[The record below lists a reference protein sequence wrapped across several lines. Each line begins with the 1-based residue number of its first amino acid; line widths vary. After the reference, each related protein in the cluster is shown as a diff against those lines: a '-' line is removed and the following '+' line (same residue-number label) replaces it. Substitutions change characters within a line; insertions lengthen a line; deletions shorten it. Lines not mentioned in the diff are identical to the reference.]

1 MYVLKRL
8 GAVLIRGVADMGW
21 GVLGLLLLAYLLL
34 AWLGLALTGETALVD
49 SPTTFLYYM
58 IVTTST
64 VGYGDTSPVTRGG
77 QLMVV
82 FFIIPVGIGLFATLL
97 GKASAL
103 VISQF
108 TRRLNGEQAI
118 VQKDHIV
125 IVGFNAYTESLVGQV
140 REEAR
145 PGQVV
150 ALCVDADA
158 PARNPFLEQGV
169 EYFRAAALSDE
180 SLYERASVKDASLV
194 VVDVEDDSET
204 NLVCMHLSALV
215 GERCRITAYVKNQ
228 MVGRLLETHCPK
240 VNVIPS
246 LHQKMLVKAA
256 LDPGSEEVM
265 RLLVDADQGQ
275 TQYSTRLSGLS
286 VALPVARVASRLR
299 DRCRASLIAIRQA
312 AQPHPMLNPDDDLL
326 LAAGDEVFY
335 IAERRIPSDELA
347 DHLAGEA
354 AGTA

>member
-1 MYVLKRL
+1 MDVLKRF

-21 GVLGLLLLAYLLL
+21 GVLGLLLVAYLLL
-34 AWLGLALTGETALVD
+34 AWLGLTLTGETALID

-58 IVTTST
+58 IVTIST
-64 VGYGDTSPVTRGG
+64 VGYGDYSPVTEGG

-82 FFIIPVGIGLFATLL
+82 FFIVPVGIGLFATLL

-108 TRRLNGEQAI
+108 TRRLNGEQSI

-150 ALCVDADA
+150 ALCVDANA
-158 PARNPFLEQGV
+158 PTRNPFLEQGV
-169 EYFRAAALSDE
+169 EYFRAASLSDE
-180 SLYERASVKDASLV
+180 TLYERASARDASLV

-215 GERCRITAYVKNQ
+215 DQRCRITAYVKNQ

-265 RLLVDADQGQ
+265 RLLVDADQAQ
-275 TQYSTRLSGLS
+275 TQYSTRLAGPSLPLS
-286 VALPVARVASRLR
+286 VERVSRRLR
-299 DRCRASLIAIRQA
+299 RQCRASLIAIRQA
-312 AQPHPMLNPDDDLL
+312 AQPHPVLNPDDELL

-335 IAERRIPSDELA
+335 IAGRRIPSDEMARYLA
-347 DHLAGEA
+347 AERD
-354 AGTA
+354 

>member
-8 GAVLIRGVADMGW
+8 GAVLIRGIADMGW
-21 GVLGLLLLAYLLL
+21 GVLGLLLLGYLLL
-34 AWLGLALTGETALVD
+34 AWIGLALAGETALVA
-49 SPTTFLYYM
+49 SPTAFLYYM

-64 VGYGDTSPVTRGG
+64 VGYGDYSPVTRGG

-108 TRRLNGEQAI
+108 TRRLNGEQSI

-125 IVGFNAYTESLVGQV
+125 IVGYNAYTASLVDQV
-140 REEAR
+140 REESR

-150 ALCVDADA
+150 ALCVGGGA
-158 PARNPFLEQGV
+158 PSRNPFIEQGV
-169 EYFRAAALSDE
+169 EYFRAASLSDE
-180 SLYERASVKDASLV
+180 SLYERAAVKDASLV

-215 GERCRITAYVKNQ
+215 DARCRITAYVKNQ
-228 MVGRLLETHCPK
+228 MVGRLLETHCPT

-256 LDPGSEEVM
+256 VDPGSEEVM
-265 RLLVDADQGQ
+265 RLLVDADQTQ
-275 TQYSTRLSGLS
+275 TQYSTRLAGLVERLS
-286 VALPVARVASRLR
+286 VARVASRLR
-299 DRCRASLIAIRQA
+299 ARCRASLIAIRQGEE
-312 AQPHPMLNPDDDLL
+312 PYPVLNPDDDVL

-335 IAERRIPSDELA
+335 IAGRRISPAEMA
-347 DHLAGEA
+347 DHLAA
-354 AGTA
+354 DVVD

>member
-8 GAVLIRGVADMGW
+8 GAVLVRGVADMGW
-21 GVLGLLLLAYLLL
+21 GVLGLLLVAYLLL
-34 AWLGLALTGETALVD
+34 AWLGLTLTGETALVD

-58 IVTTST
+58 IVTIST
-64 VGYGDTSPVTRGG
+64 VGYGDYSPVTRGG

-82 FFIIPVGIGLFATLL
+82 FFIVPVGIGLFATLL

-108 TRRLNGEQAI
+108 TRRLNGEQSI

-150 ALCVDADA
+150 ALCVDANA
-158 PARNPFLEQGV
+158 PTRNPFLEQGV
-169 EYFRAAALSDE
+169 EYFRAASLSDE
-180 SLYERASVKDASLV
+180 TLYERASARYASLV

-215 GERCRITAYVKNQ
+215 DQRCRITAYVKNQ

-265 RLLVDADQGQ
+265 RLLVDADQVQ
-275 TQYSTRLSGLS
+275 TQYSTRLAGPS
-286 VALPVARVASRLR
+286 LPLTVERVSRRLR
-299 DRCRASLIAIRQA
+299 RQCRASLIAIRQA
-312 AQPHPMLNPDDDLL
+312 AQPHPVLNPDDELL

-335 IAERRIPSDELA
+335 IAGRRIPPDEMVR
-347 DHLAGEA
+347 HLAAEGD
-354 AGTA
+354 

>member
-34 AWLGLALTGETALVD
+34 AWLGLTLTGETALVD

-64 VGYGDTSPVTRGG
+64 VGYGDYSPVTRGG

-82 FFIIPVGIGLFATLL
+82 FFIVPVGVGLFATLL

-108 TRRLNGEQAI
+108 TRRLNGEQSI

-150 ALCVDADA
+150 ALCVDANA

-169 EYFRAAALSDE
+169 EYFRAASLSDE
-180 SLYERASVKDASLV
+180 TLYERASARDASLV

-215 GERCRITAYVKNQ
+215 EERCRITAYVKNQ

-265 RLLVDADQGQ
+265 RLLVDADQAQ
-275 TQYSTRLSGLS
+275 TQYSTRLSGSSLPLTVERLS
-286 VALPVARVASRLR
+286 RRLR
-299 DRCRASLIAIRQA
+299 RQCRASLIAIRQA
-312 AQPHPMLNPDDDLL
+312 GEAHPVLNPDDERL

-335 IAERRIPSDELA
+335 IAGRRIPPDEMA
-347 DHLAGEA
+347 RHLAAEA
-354 AGTA
+354 D

>member
-8 GAVLIRGVADMGW
+8 GAVLVRGVADMGW
-21 GVLGLLLLAYLLL
+21 GVLGLLLVAYLLL
-34 AWLGLALTGETALVD
+34 AWLGLTLTGETALVD

-58 IVTTST
+58 IVTIST
-64 VGYGDTSPVTRGG
+64 VGYGDYSPVTRGG

-82 FFIIPVGIGLFATLL
+82 FFIVPVGIGLFATLL

-108 TRRLNGEQAI
+108 TRRLNGEQSI

-125 IVGFNAYTESLVGQV
+125 IVGFNAYTESLVGQI
-140 REEAR
+140 REEAQ

-150 ALCVDADA
+150 ALCVDANA

-169 EYFRAAALSDE
+169 EYFRAASLSDE
-180 SLYERASVKDASLV
+180 TLYERASARDASLV

-215 GERCRITAYVKNQ
+215 DERCRITAYVKNQ

-265 RLLVDADQGQ
+265 RLLVDADQAQ
-275 TQYSTRLSGLS
+275 TQYSTRLMESSFPLS
-286 VALPVARVASRLR
+286 VERVARRLR
-299 DRCRASLIAIRQA
+299 RQCRASLIAIRQA
-312 AQPHPMLNPDDDLL
+312 GEPHPVLNPDDERL

-335 IAERRIPSDELA
+335 IAGRRIPPDEMA
-347 DHLAGEA
+347 RHLAAEGD
-354 AGTA
+354 